1 MDLPASYAWLNHAAK
16 PKMLIIALE
25 LFGTKEKEGPG
36 NNPVILAW
44 AKEIGIRYEAD
55 SIPWCGLFMATVAHR
70 AKEPL
75 PKIPLR
81 AASWGSWGVAVT
93 PPCLG
98 DVLVFSRKG
107 GGHVGLY
114 VAEDYA
120 YYHVLGGNQG
130 DAVSITRI
138 EKGRLQHSRRAPDAH
153 ATVSTSQLVSP
164 GVLEPF
170 YRTRPL

>member
-1 MDLPASYAWLNHAAK
+1 MELPSSYAWLNHVAK
-16 PKMLIIALE
+16 PKMLITALE

-44 AKEIGIRYEAD
+44 AKEVGIAYTAD

-70 AKEPL
+70 SGEAL
-75 PKIPLR
+75 PRVPLR
-81 AASWGSWGVAVT
+81 AASWGMWGVPVN

-114 VAEDYA
+114 VAEDVSH
-120 YYHVLGGNQG
+120 YHVLGGNQG
-130 DAVSITRI
+130 DAVSIVRI
-138 EKGRLQHSRRAPDAH
+138 DKSRFQCSRRPPEAS
-153 ATVSTSQLVSP
+153 ATVATSQLVSP
-164 GVLEPF
+164 GVMEPF